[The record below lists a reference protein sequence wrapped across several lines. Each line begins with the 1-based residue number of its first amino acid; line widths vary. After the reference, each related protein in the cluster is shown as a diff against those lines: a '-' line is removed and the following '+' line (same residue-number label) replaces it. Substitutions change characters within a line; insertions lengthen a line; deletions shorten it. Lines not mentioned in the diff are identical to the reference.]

1 MYRSDGGGTVHPKTG
16 RDRQGVR
23 RCHTVSYG
31 PFPWPPSPEYRAWQ
45 KVSTVTVTTGPY
57 PGGRHDGDL
66 SVGTWLTSVES
77 RRRQGWDQS
86 RIETGG
92 PHRVGEFL
100 ARSRIG
106 RNPDTGAGGPDGG
119 RLSDQ
124 GSLLHDPPTSRRP
137 STQDQWETA
146 PRTGTRGLPTDPEET
161 PKPRDGSVGRTEVLQ
176 STGPRDTTTTTKRK
190 PNCFVWGGRPLPDE
204 DYA

>member
-1 MYRSDGGGTVHPKTG
+1 MPHRLVRSVPVASESGVPCLAKSLYRNGDDRTLPWRETRRGSVGRYVANLGRVEEASGVGPVPDRDGG
-16 RDRQGVR
+16 
-23 RCHTVSYG
+23 
-31 PFPWPPSPEYRAWQ
+31 SP
-45 KVSTVTVTTGPY
+45 
-57 PGGRHDGDL
+57 
-66 SVGTWLTSVES
+66 
-77 RRRQGWDQS
+77 QS
-86 RIETGG
+86 
-92 PHRVGEFL
+92 GEFL